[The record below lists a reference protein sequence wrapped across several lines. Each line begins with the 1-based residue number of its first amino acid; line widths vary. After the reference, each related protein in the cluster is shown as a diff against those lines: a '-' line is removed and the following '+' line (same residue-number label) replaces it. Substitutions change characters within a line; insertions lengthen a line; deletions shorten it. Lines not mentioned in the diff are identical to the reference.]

1 MNKLSNCILLPTRTI
16 HKDEEIVDN
25 AGDLLLIASDKSV
38 NTKAIS
44 TALNN
49 HDALLDLVKDLLSDL
64 EYAHTTSEQYYKY
77 KNVSERII
85 NYRDELRKLS

>member
-1 MNKLSNCILLPTRTI
+1 MNKLSNCILLPTKTI

-25 AGDLLLIASDKSV
+25 IGDLLLIASDKSV
-38 NTKAIS
+38 NTRAIS

-49 HDALLDLVKDLLSDL
+49 HDALIDLAKDLLADL

-77 KNVSERII
+77 ENISERII